1 MTRMRLYAVCNV
13 VLCAV
18 LVGIFVVAREYWA
31 ALMAALA
38 GNAWLMTAIVTGG
51 GDR

>member
-1 MTRMRLYAVCNV
+1 MRLYAVCNV

-18 LVGIFVVAREYWA
+18 LVGIFVVSREYWA

-38 GNAWLMTAIVTGG
+38 VLAALGTAIVAGG